1 MRIVA
6 VQNYAETGLGQIARA
21 LAEAQAEVEIVRA
34 HEGEAL
40 PSLADGH
47 DGLIVLGGAQ
57 NALADDEHPHLPGLV
72 ALMRDFALADRAVL
86 GVCLGS
92 QLLAR
97 AFGAQNLIG
106 AAPEFGWREVALTE
120 AGAADPVLRAA
131 PERFP
136 IFQWHDDT
144 FTLPDGAVRLA
155 GNEAARNQAFRVG
168 RAAYGIQFHFEADTP
183 LVRQWSTAFAPHLA
197 DRQPGWAERLDLE
210 AQRHGP
216 LADAT
221 GLALAR
227 AWVDAV
233 RGGDAQLRRDGGGT
247 KSLP

>member
-1 MRIVA
+1 MRILA
-6 VQNYAETGLGQIARA
+6 VQNYADTGLGQIARA
-21 LAEAQAEVEIVRA
+21 LEEAEARVEIVKM
-34 HEGEAL
+34 HEGAAL

-57 NALADDEHPHLPGLV
+57 NALADDDHPYLPQLV

-97 AFGAQNLIG
+97 AFGARNLIG
-106 AAPEFGWREVALTE
+106 AAPEFGWNEVALTRE
-120 AGAADPVLRAA
+120 GMADPVLRVAA
-131 PERFP
+131 ERFP

-144 FTLPDGAVRLA
+144 FTLPKGAIRLA
-155 GNEAARNQAFRVG
+155 GNDAAMNQAFRVG

-183 LVRQWSTAFAPHLA
+183 LVRHWSRQFAAYLA
-197 DRQPGWAERLDLE
+197 ERQPDWQERLE
-210 AQRHGP
+210 GESARHGP
-216 LADAT
+216 VADAT

-227 AWVDAV
+227 AWVAMV
-233 RGGDAQLRRDGGGT
+233 
-247 KSLP
+247 